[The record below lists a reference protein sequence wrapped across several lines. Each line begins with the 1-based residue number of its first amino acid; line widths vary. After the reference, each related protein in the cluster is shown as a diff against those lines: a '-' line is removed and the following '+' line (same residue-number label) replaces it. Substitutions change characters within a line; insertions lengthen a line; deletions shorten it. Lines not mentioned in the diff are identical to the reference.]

1 MVSVEGLDGRVAIVT
16 GAARGIGRAIA
27 EGLARNGAMVAA
39 LDLTA
44 PDLPGIVGY
53 VCDVSDESAVDAAV
67 GSVERDLGIVSVA
80 VLNAGIFHVVPFEE
94 TTTELW
100 DRTLAVNLTGA
111 FLCARRVL
119 PGMREQGWGRV
130 IMISSMAGKNG
141 AIKPAA
147 AYAASKAGM
156 SNLARSIAR
165 EYAPYGVTANAIAPA
180 LIDTPMVDAARDLEK
195 LIPVG
200 RLGTPEDV
208 AALACFL
215 ASEEASFI
223 TGEVSDVNGGV
234 YID

>member
-1 MVSVEGLDGRVAIVT
+1 MVHVEGLDGRVAIVT

-27 EGLARNGAMVAA
+27 EGLAANGAMVAA
-39 LDLTA
+39 LDLEA

-53 VCDVSDESAVDAAV
+53 ACDVSDETVVDATVSA
-67 GSVERDLGIVSVA
+67 VERDLGIVSVA

-94 TTTELW
+94 TSTELW
-100 DRTLAVNLTGA
+100 EKTLSVNLTGA

-119 PGMREQGWGRV
+119 PGMREQGWGRI

-180 LIDTPMVDAARDLEK
+180 LIDTPMIDAARDLEK

-200 RLGTPEDV
+200 RMGTPQDV

-215 ASEEASFI
+215 ASGEASFI

>member
-39 LDLTA
+39 LDLAA

-53 VCDVSDESAVDAAV
+53 SCDVSDESAVDAV
-67 GSVERDLGIVSVA
+67 IGNVEQDLGIVSVA

-94 TTTELW
+94 TTTDLW

-119 PGMREQGWGRV
+119 PGMRKQRWGRV

-141 AIKPAA
+141 AIKAAA
-147 AYAASKAGM
+147 AYAASRPGCPTW
-156 SNLARSIAR
+156 LDRSR
-165 EYAPYGVTANAIAPA
+165 VSTRRTA
-180 LIDTPMVDAARDLEK
+180 
-195 LIPVG
+195 
-200 RLGTPEDV
+200 
-208 AALACFL
+208 
-215 ASEEASFI
+215 
-223 TGEVSDVNGGV
+223 
-234 YID
+234 

>member
-1 MVSVEGLDGRVAIVT
+1 VEGLDGRVAIVT

-27 EGLARNGAMVAA
+27 EELAGNGAMVAA
-39 LDLTA
+39 LDLAA

-53 VCDVSDESAVDAAV
+53 ACDVSDEQAV
-67 GSVERDLGIVSVA
+67 GSAISAVEQELGTISVA
-80 VLNAGIFHVVPFEE
+80 VLNAGIFHVRPFEE

-100 DRTLAVNLTGA
+100 EQTLAVNLTGA

-119 PGMREQGWGRV
+119 PGMREQHWGRI

-180 LIDTPMVDAARDLEK
+180 LIDTPMIDAARDLEK

-200 RLGTPEDV
+200 RMGTPQDV
-208 AALACFL
+208 AGLACYL

-223 TGEVSDVNGGV
+223 TGEVSDVNGGI

>member
-1 MVSVEGLDGRVAIVT
+1 MEGLDGRIAIVT

-27 EGLARNGAMVAA
+27 EGLNANGAMVAA
-39 LDLTA
+39 LDLEA

-53 VCDVSDESAVDAAV
+53 SCDVSDEAAVEAAV
-67 GSVERDLGIVSVA
+67 GAVERDLGTVSVA
-80 VLNAGIFHVVPFEE
+80 VLNAGIFHVLPFEE
-94 TTTELW
+94 TSLGLW
-100 DRTLAVNLTGA
+100 ERTLAVNLTGA

-119 PGMREQGWGRV
+119 PGMREQGWGRI

-180 LIDTPMVDAARDLEK
+180 LIDTPMIDAARDLEK

-200 RLGTPEDV
+200 RMGTPQDV
-208 AALACFL
+208 AALACYL

-223 TGEVSDVNGGV
+223 TGEVSDVNGGI